1 MADNELGGL
10 ALIAVNYGADDQDPP
25 EDENN
30 ATQPSEEVRIIVN

>member
-10 ALIAVNYGADDQDPP
+10 ALIAAMYGADDQDAP

-30 ATQPSEEVRIIVN
+30 ATQPSEEVCIIAN